1 MRQALN
7 KLNDLKVPTQRP
19 DDYFAEMVKSDGHMQ
34 KVSNLFCI
42 DFLAVRNLKNF
53 GLNLIIK
60 PSRPNALL
68 NNVSDLFSPFLA
80 FFVRICA
87 KIYTEIVHPIT

>member
-34 KVSNLFCI
+34 KVRTLFVSIFMRTNLRI
-42 DFLAVRNLKNF
+42 LAVRNLKDF
-53 GLNLIIK
+53 ALI
-60 PSRPNALL
+60 
-68 NNVSDLFSPFLA
+68 
-80 FFVRICA
+80 
-87 KIYTEIVHPIT
+87 